1 MNNISNKSSEKNEAS
16 MTIQEARE
24 NTNAFLKDIS
34 DTKSETRKQL
44 QERTEHGTEQRDKL
58 LKNQTT

>member
-44 QERTEHGTEQRDKL
+44 QERTEHWTEQRDKL